1 MRQSVEG
8 NAGRTAATASSGR
21 GSRLSSRVTADELRS
36 TYWPYALSRAIT
48 FAALAI
54 AITFSQDHS
63 ATFGLAAFA
72 VFAFISSVIGVIFAR
87 SGARMFRPARVLI
100 AQSAVSVAAAVLAG
114 SLAVLALSDALSAG
128 GASTAGASI
137 RSLLVVLAG
146 WAAITGSLDVFLG
159 LRSRG
164 RHPGANDWVSMGA
177 FTMLAALVFV
187 LLPPDFRQQFVGE
200 QKVSGVLDSAIITV
214 GLLGAYAAISAVFLV
229 IAALSARWAKDALDP
244 ASPVTESESR

>member
-1 MRQSVEG
+1 MRQGVEDSE
-8 NAGRTAATASSGR
+8 GRTAATASSGR
-21 GSRLSSRVTADELRS
+21 GSRLSSRVTNDELRGS
-36 TYWPYALSRAIT
+36 YWPYALSRAIT

-72 VFAFISSVIGVIFAR
+72 VFAFISSVIGVIFVR
-87 SGARMFRPARVLI
+87 SGARKFRPARVLV
-100 AQSAVSVAAAVLAG
+100 AQSVVSATAAVIAG
-114 SLAVLALSDALSAG
+114 SLVAFDLSDALSAG
-128 GASTAGASI
+128 GASTASAGI

-164 RHPGANDWVSMGA
+164 RHPGASDWVCMGA

-200 QKVSGVLDSAIITV
+200 QKVSGVLDSAIIAV

-229 IAALSARWAKDALDP
+229 IAALSARWARDALDP
-244 ASPVTESESR
+244 ASPVTESES